1 MIENTKNETEGP
13 INRESRA
20 ARVQVSTDMDGW
32 RVDRYPDTA
41 CLPACLHCLRCLIAW
56 HTFALELRGAEQ
68 KSTAGEVFDLSA
80 SVSLMH
86 HVETHPQ
93 IWERGDD
100 VGC

>member
-1 MIENTKNETEGP
+1 MR
-13 INRESRA
+13 NRQSRA
-20 ARVQVSTDMDGW
+20 ARVQVSTDMDAW

-41 CLPACLHCLRCLIAW
+41 CMPACLRCLRCLIAW

-86 HVETHPQ
+86 HVETHQQ
-93 IWERGDD
+93 IWELGDD

>member
-1 MIENTKNETEGP
+1 M
-13 INRESRA
+13 
-20 ARVQVSTDMDGW
+20 QVSTDMDGW

-41 CLPACLHCLRCLIAW
+41 CLPAFACLIAW

-86 HVETHPQ
+86 HVETHQQ
-93 IWERGDD
+93 IRELGDD